1 MSTEIASIR
10 KRNTAILAGIVVFGM
25 LGAAYASVPLYR
37 LFCQLTGYAGTTQVA
52 EAAPGQLGDRV
63 IKVVF
68 DANTAGSMPWS
79 FSPTQKDLDVR
90 VGEEGLAFYTATNPT
105 GLPITGTATFNVTPA
120 KAGKYFN
127 KIQCFCFNEQTLEPG
142 QSIDM
147 GVAFFVDPAIIDDPN
162 LVDVDRIVLSYTF
175 FETGR
180 T

>member
-68 DANTAGSMPWS
+68 DANTAS
-79 FSPTQKDLDVR
+79 L
-90 VGEEGLAFYTATNPT
+90 
-105 GLPITGTATFNVTPA
+105 
-120 KAGKYFN
+120 
-127 KIQCFCFNEQTLEPG
+127 
-142 QSIDM
+142 
-147 GVAFFVDPAIIDDPN
+147 
-162 LVDVDRIVLSYTF
+162 
-175 FETGR
+175 
-180 T
+180 